1 MLEAVEVVVKMME
14 VQEVQAAVEMENK
27 LEMLNQVQQQEL
39 AEVELEM

>member
-14 VQEVQAAVEMENK
+14 VQEVQAVVEMENK
-27 LEMLNQVQQQEL
+27 LEVLNQVQQQEL

>member
-14 VQEVQAAVEMENK
+14 VQEVQAVVEMENK